1 MLHCSAPVIF
11 GNSLAALSDKRGF
24 PRLDADHSCKVCG
37 GTRVASGMKE
47 GEQVYRHPVRP
58 LRVHE
63 PKAADPAT
71 WNEGSAA

>member
-1 MLHCSAPVIF
+1 
-11 GNSLAALSDKRGF
+11 
-24 PRLDADHSCKVCG
+24 
-37 GTRVASGMKE
+37 MKE